1 MWPLKIISGLHLLLG
16 TVIIW
21 HFATPNM
28 SFLWHLKSRNMT
40 SKRWNMTLKKRKNFH
55 IKHRKS
61 VLLGFIVDSSQFLLW
76 KQSQMRIFRILLR
89 FSSVK
94 LCLLSVET
102 FFGNFTY
109 LFVCQNQNLIKY
121 FAKTNPKNFQ
131 FPIYFLEKSWNFA
144 KYVKNMTKIQ
154 NMTFGGKYD
163 KSYDLHILI

>member
-1 MWPLKIISGLHLLLG
+1 
-16 TVIIW
+16 
-21 HFATPNM
+21 
-28 SFLWHLKSRNMT
+28 MT
-40 SKRWNMTLKKRKNFH
+40 SKRWNMTLEKLKNFLF
-55 IKHRKS
+55 KHRKS

-89 FSSVK
+89 FPSVK

-154 NMTFGGKYD
+154 NMTFGSKYD
-163 KSYDLHILI
+163 KSYDLHILIKLRSLKMTLQYYIYCLSVNRKSCRLVTTFVGMPFWRE